1 MVLDC
6 KREIITMD
14 NDALIWVLI
23 PFLAIVIWVVLA
35 KARPSITKPN
45 RKNLA
50 AGIVVA
56 MIILSVYYYV
66 RYVIFPPL

>member
-1 MVLDC
+1 
-6 KREIITMD
+6 MD
-14 NDALIWVLI
+14 IDALIWVLI

-50 AGIVVA
+50 VGIVVA
-56 MIILSVYYYV
+56 IIILSVYYYV
-66 RYVIFPPL
+66 RYVIFPPS